1 MPPFAKGL
9 IITRSIKISV
19 EMKNYLGILHF
30 LLVLQ
35 TAKRYRSYN
44 HRSFC
49 DGSKEIRL
57 PQSISSNLT

>member
-19 EMKNYLGILHF
+19 EMKNYLGILHS

-44 HRSFC
+44 LAHFVTEAKKFNYLSPF
-49 DGSKEIRL
+49 L
-57 PQSISSNLT
+57 QT